1 MGKVHKPNQHQW
13 SSSMVSLLS
22 TTKIHHE
29 GTSKHHEGISKSIH
43 PSDFKVIVQDSW
55 TLPTNLWSSSM
66 GTLISTRNH
75 KKISSVIGIT
85 TYYQLE
91 FKYGHSTLQRFKS
104 LKSLSLK
111 CNDPLQFTSM
121 DNFTT

>member
-1 MGKVHKPNQHQW
+1 
-13 SSSMVSLLS
+13 MVSLLS

-43 PSDFKVIVQDSW
+43 SSDFKVIVQDSW

-75 KKISSVIGIT
+75 TKNIFCNRDYNLLPIGV
-85 TYYQLE
+85 QAW
-91 FKYGHSTLQRFKS
+91 TLYS
-104 LKSLSLK
+104 
-111 CNDPLQFTSM
+111 PII
-121 DNFTT
+121 